1 MKKSILIALILSLAS
16 VAFAA
21 SKLSSD
27 LPPGNSNALVNVI
40 VQFKTLPT
48 KDELKLFGP
57 YGQVKKTF
65 NSINAIF
72 VTVSP
77 GLFAALQADSNVK
90 YVSPNRA
97 QRSFLDLTTA
107 AVSAGV
113 AWQSGFDGTGVGI
126 AIIDSGIALKH
137 DLTGPN
143 GVTSRVVY
151 SENFATGQTDAS
163 DGYGHGTHV
172 AGIAG
177 SSGKDSIGVGF
188 TRSFK
193 GVAPNVSLIN
203 LRVLDQNGSGLEADV
218 IAAIQQAINL
228 KNTYN
233 IRVINL
239 SLGRPVFE
247 SYTLDPICQAVE
259 AAWQAGI
266 VVVTAAGNY
275 GRDNSLGTKGY
286 GTIASPGN
294 DPYVITVGAMKTN
307 GTLYTSDD
315 TIASYS
321 SKGPTLIDHLVK
333 PDLVAPGNQVVSL
346 LAPNSTLAM
355 NYPKTLI
362 SNSYFEKP
370 APPGNSSNY
379 FMLSGTSMAT
389 PVVSGAAA
397 LLIQQHPSLTPDQVK
412 ARLMKT
418 ATKTLNLYSVATDA
432 HTLQQF
438 NNQSDIFT
446 IGAGYLNIAAAL
458 MNNDLVTMPA
468 LSPAVV
474 RDPATNKFG
483 IVRNFSIMWGDSI
496 LWGDAA
502 VFGNIVFTRLAVN
515 ATDDSVLW
523 GDSICW
529 GDSTTS
535 GFSIL
540 WGDSVNGT
548 SVLSALSAD
557 DDDL

>member
-1 MKKSILIALILSLAS
+1 MKKLIQLGFVLSFASLA
-16 VAFAA
+16 FGA
-21 SKLSSD
+21 SKLSHD
-27 LPPGNSNALVNVI
+27 LPPGNSSALVNVI
-40 VQFKTLPT
+40 VQFKTPPT
-48 KDELKLFGP
+48 KDELKQFGP

-65 NSINAIF
+65 NSINAIY

-77 GLFAALQADSNVK
+77 SLLAILQADPNVK
-90 YVSPNRA
+90 YVSPNRSH
-97 QRSFLDLTTA
+97 RSFLDLTTT
-107 AVSAGV
+107 AVSASV
-113 AWQSGFDGTGVGI
+113 AWQSGFDGSGVGI

-137 DLTGPN
+137 DLTRPD
-143 GVTSRVVY
+143 GVGSRVIY

-177 SSGKDSIGVGF
+177 SSGRDSSGITF
-188 TRSFK
+188 KRTFK
-193 GVAPNVSLIN
+193 GVAPNVNLIN
-203 LRVLDQNGSGLEADV
+203 LRVLDQNGAGLESDV
-218 IAAIQQAINL
+218 ISAIQQAINL

-247 SYTLDPICQAVE
+247 SYKLDPLCQAVE

-275 GRDNSLGTKGY
+275 GRDDSLHTKGY

-307 GTLYTSDD
+307 GTYYTSDD

-321 SKGPTLIDHLVK
+321 SKGPTLVDHIVK
-333 PDLVAPGNQVVSL
+333 PDLVAPGNQVISL
-346 LAPNSTLAM
+346 MAPNSTLALS
-355 NYPKTLI
+355 YPKTLI
-362 SNSYFEKP
+362 SNSTFETIG
-370 APPGNSSNY
+370 ASGSSGNY

-418 ATKTLNLYSVATDA
+418 ATKTLNLYSVGTDA
-432 HTLQQF
+432 HNFQQY
-438 NNQSDIFT
+438 NSQSDIFT
-446 IGAGYLNIAAAL
+446 VGAGYLNIAAAL
-458 MNNDLVTMPA
+458 LNNDLVTLPA

-474 RDPATNKFG
+474 RDPATNKFA
-483 IVRNFSIMWGDSI
+483 IARTFSIMWGDSV
-496 LWGDAA
+496 LWGDSAL
-502 VFGNIVFTRLAVN
+502 FGNIVFARLAVT

-523 GDSICW
+523 GDSTALW
-529 GDSTTS
+529 GLSDSV
-535 GFSIL
+535 L
-540 WGDSVNGT
+540 WGDSVNGA
-548 SVLSALSAD
+548 SALSALSAD

>member
-1 MKKSILIALILSLAS
+1 MLSFAS
-16 VAFAA
+16 LVFAGP
-21 SKLSSD
+21 KLSKD
-27 LPPGNSNALVNVI
+27 LPSANSNSSVNVI
-40 VQFKTLPT
+40 VQFKTPPT
-48 KDELKLFGP
+48 KDELQQLGP
-57 YGQVKKTF
+57 YGQTKKIF
-65 NSINAIF
+65 NSINAVN
-72 VTVSP
+72 VTVSSS
-77 GLFAALQADSNVK
+77 LLAALEADPNVK
-90 YVSPNRA
+90 YISPNRA
-97 QRSFLDLTTA
+97 HRSFLDLTTA
-107 AVSAGV
+107 AVSASV
-113 AWQSGFDGTGVGI
+113 AWQSGFNGTGVGI
-126 AIIDSGIALKH
+126 AIIDSGILPKH
-137 DLTGPN
+137 DLTGAN

-177 SSGKDSIGVGF
+177 SSGRDSSGLGF
-188 TRSFK
+188 TRTFK

-218 IAAIQQAINL
+218 ISAIQRAIDL
-228 KNTYN
+228 KNVYN

-239 SLGRPVFE
+239 SLGHPVYE
-247 SYTLDPICQAVE
+247 SYTLDPLCQAVE
-259 AAWQAGI
+259 AAWKAGI

-275 GRDNSLGTKGY
+275 GRDDSLHTKGY

-307 GTLYTSDD
+307 GTSYTSDD

-321 SKGPTLIDHLVK
+321 SKGPTLVDHIVK
-333 PDLVAPGNQVVSL
+333 PDLVAPGNQVISL
-346 LAPNSTLAM
+346 LAPNSTLAL
-355 NYPKTLI
+355 NYPKTLL
-362 SNSYFEKP
+362 SNATLETIGASG
-370 APPGNSSNY
+370 ASGNY
-379 FMLSGTSMAT
+379 FMLSGTSMAA

-418 ATKTLNLYSVATDA
+418 ATKTLNLYSVGTDA
-432 HTLQQF
+432 KSLQQF

-458 MNNDLVTMPA
+458 MNNDLVTLPA

-474 RDPATNKFG
+474 RDPATRKFG
-483 IVRNFSIMWGDSI
+483 IARNFSVLWGDSM
-496 LWGDAA
+496 LWGDSAL
-502 VFGNIVFTRLAVN
+502 FGNIVFSRLAVN

-523 GDSICW
+523 GDTVIW
-529 GDSTTS
+529 GQDDSV
-535 GFSIL
+535 L
-540 WGDSVNGT
+540 WGDSANGT
-548 SVLSALSAD
+548 SALTALSAD